1 MTRDEAVAACLARGG
16 WSRGECEAWADSNVV
31 GGVYCDGAIVVDEH
45 GKRCVPRA
53 TLEAKQRAMGLDPRP
68 APAPVVHVDPAPLG
82 WPPPAWAVVG
92 ALALAAVGALW
103 LASRR

>member
-45 GKRCVPRA
+45 GTILQATYNVKPEDTVPKA
-53 TLEAKQRAMGLDPRP
+53 QE
-68 APAPVVHVDPAPLG
+68 
-82 WPPPAWAVVG
+82 
-92 ALALAAVGALW
+92 ALA
-103 LASRR
+103 